1 MARYLAPGRNIL
13 LTVAFVGAFAW
24 TTHATATADATSQG
38 GAEAAAD
45 CPITQANDVAPPPH
59 LEHYAGKGGTNSYY
73 EDGMWVG
80 VGPGIHYT
88 SADTANFLQA
98 DGSMAIKFWWTRG
111 DGVRG
116 EVVITGRRLDGE
128 APPPRFDDQF
138 EQYGSIGFTPMP
150 IIFPT
155 AGCWEITGT
164 VGEHSLTFVVFLE
177 EPFASATPVATP
189 VP

>member
-1 MARYLAPGRNIL
+1 MDRFFANGRATL
-13 LTVAFVGAFAW
+13 VAAALVCSFAAAAS
-24 TTHATATADATSQG
+24 ATATPEANLATASV
-38 GAEAAAD
+38 AD
-45 CPITQANDVAPPPH
+45 CPITQPNNVPPPPH
-59 LEHYAGKGGTNSYY
+59 LEHYAGKGGTSSYY

-88 SADTANFLQA
+88 SADTANFLKA

-111 DGVRG
+111 DGLEGKVVVFG
-116 EVVITGRRLDGE
+116 ERLDSD
-128 APPPRFDDQF
+128 APPLAQEDLER
-138 EQYGSIGFTPMP
+138 QYGSIGFTPLI

-164 VGEHSLTFVVFLE
+164 TGEHTLTFVVLLE